1 MIYDNFEKFLHKLN
15 IRDKSVHYLEGIV
28 RSLVKDND
36 EIYMIARKAYVSMLR
51 AYARLTEKH
60 IFHVKKLNLK
70 MLSRTFGLNS
80 AQAEN
85 SYNPKAKESH
95 FEALKKKRKVESVKS
110 LQVSE
115 YL

>member
-1 MIYDNFEKFLHKLN
+1 
-15 IRDKSVHYLEGIV
+15 
-28 RSLVKDND
+28 
-36 EIYMIARKAYVSMLR
+36 MLR

-80 AQAEN
+80 AQADR

-95 FEALKKKRKVESVKS
+95 F
-110 LQVSE
+110 
-115 YL
+115 